1 MRTVLVA
8 ALLIALSGTA
18 GAQSR
23 GRSHAQPLSSS
34 AQPPSSSIGLPLPSI
49 GLPLPT
55 IGLPL
60 PPMGLAPP
68 TRPPSIL
75 DSVRAGRVPPRG
87 GTRGDGFRGSRR
99 SVHSPGA
106 LVFVPAYGYG
116 FGWPYVPDT
125 LLPGSPVPGPPSL
138 PPEQYI
144 DTGRLHITLQSG
156 GDPQVYVDGY
166 YVGLLS
172 DVEGELTLE
181 AGAHALELRE
191 DGYETLHVD
200 VQVGAG
206 ALVTYRG
213 AMKRLAAARAPVASV
228 PAPPD
233 VPPPPAPTPTTIYMI
248 PGCYVGN
255 VPPGDASLPAGCDAG
270 RAIAFPSRP

>member
-23 GRSHAQPLSSS
+23 GRSHAQPPSSS
-34 AQPPSSSIGLPLPSI
+34 AEPPSSSIGLPLPSI

-75 DSVRAGRVPPRG
+75 DSFRADRVPPRG
-87 GTRGDGFRGSRR
+87 DGVRGNRR
-99 SVHSPGA
+99 SFAPPGA

-116 FGWPYVPDT
+116 WPYVPDS
-125 LLPGSPVPGPPSL
+125 LLPGSPVPSPPSL
-138 PPEQYI
+138 PPQQYI
-144 DTGRLHITLQSG
+144 ATGRLHITLQSG
-156 GDPQVYVDGY
+156 GDPQIYADGY
-166 YVGLLS
+166 YVGTLS

-181 AGAHALELRE
+181 AGGHTLELRE

-200 VQVGAG
+200 VQIAAG
-206 ALVTYRG
+206 GLVTYRG

-228 PAPPD
+228 PASPD
-233 VPPPPAPTPTTIYMI
+233 VPPPPLPTPTTIYMI